1 MKLFTRLTLVGI
13 VLAVPTIASAAA
25 RAELRPGNDL
35 TVDTPAQ
42 LIITVDG
49 DHVTAPRF
57 DLDDARVRYNGQ
69 ADRTTVIN
77 GKMSRQTVFMYTVT
91 PQRAGALD
99 IPAIRVG
106 RDQTSAIHAD
116 VGAEPRAARTTAAAT
131 AEHEPTR
138 AFVRIDAPKRAVYVG
153 EAVPVRIRAYFRGGV
168 AATLQGNPHLTSSA
182 FTLDHLSDKPE
193 QKQIEI
199 DGVPYLQATW
209 TATLS
214 AAKPTTDKVTVELPV
229 EIAYRERRAAAPQQR
244 PQQRRSIRDIFG
256 SDPFAGDPFA
266 DAFGGDPF
274 ADDSMFGG
282 SFFDQDPFAGFDSM
296 FEAGEVRQQQL
307 TLRHTAAAT
316 RVAELPEKGQPQPFS
331 GAVGSFKLAME
342 LPKEALRVGEP
353 ATLTFRVQGSGNF
366 DHVAVEGIPASADWK
381 VYPGKTELAPDGE
394 TKTITQTIVPTR
406 AGSLEIPAV
415 SFNYF
420 DPKKGDYRTAQTSAA
435 HVDVA
440 PNGAADPDLASS
452 STRDSGMTPNRVAA
466 SRPHSTLTPLLMQ
479 PSFWMYPGAL
489 ALLLAIQFGVALGQ
503 ERWRSRGMN
512 RRVASEQRKARA
524 AARVGDAAGFFG
536 AARTALQVALAEQ
549 WDVRPESITAADV
562 DRRLGENGA
571 EIRDLFDRAD
581 HIKYAHHDVA
591 ESPASLEQWR
601 SVVDAQLAKLEVVQ

>member
-1 MKLFTRLTLVGI
+1 MKPFTRLTLAGL
-13 VLAVPTIASAAA
+13 VLATPAIASAAA
-25 RAELRPGNDL
+25 RAELRPGTDL
-35 TVDTPAQ
+35 AVDVPAQ

-49 DHVTAPRF
+49 DGAAAPRV
-57 DLDDARVRYNGQ
+57 DLAGASVRYNGQ
-69 ADRTTVIN
+69 ADRTSVIN
-77 GKMSRQTVFMYTVT
+77 GKMSRETVFMYTVT
-91 PQRAGALD
+91 PQRGGALD

-106 RDQTSAIHAD
+106 RDETSPIHAQ
-116 VGAEPRAARTTAAAT
+116 VSAEGRAARAATTAVAD
-131 AEHEPTR
+131 HEPAR
-138 AFVRIDAPKRAVYVG
+138 AFVRIDAPKRSVYVG

-182 FTLDHLSDKPE
+182 FTLDQLSDKPE
-193 QKQIEI
+193 QKQVEI

-244 PQQRRSIRDIFG
+244 RSMRDIFG
-256 SDPFAGDPFA
+256 RDPFGDDDF
-266 DAFGGDPF
+266 F

-296 FEAGEVRQQQL
+296 FDAGDVRQQQL

-316 RVAELPEKGQPQPFS
+316 RVVELPEKGQPQAFG
-331 GAVGSFKLAME
+331 GAVGNFEVAME
-342 LPKEALRVGEP
+342 LPKEQLRVGEP
-353 ATLTFRVQGSGNF
+353 ATLTFRVRGAGNF
-366 DHVAVEGIPASADWK
+366 DHVSVGGIPASADWK
-381 VYPGKTELAPDGE
+381 VYPGKTEVAPDGQS
-394 TKTITQTIVPTR
+394 KTVTQTIVPVH

-415 SFNYF
+415 SFDFF
-420 DPKKGDYRTAQTSAA
+420 DPKKGEYRTARTDAA

-440 PNGAADPDLASS
+440 ANGAADPDLASS
-452 STRDSGMTPNRVAA
+452 STRDSGMAPNRVAP
-466 SRPHSTLTPLLMQ
+466 SRAHSTLRPLLMQ

-512 RRVASEQRKARA
+512 RRVASEQRKARV
-524 AARVGDAAGFFG
+524 AARAGDAAGFFG
-536 AARTALQVALAEQ
+536 AARAALQVALAEQ
-549 WDVRPESITAADV
+549 WRVRPETITAADV
-562 DRRLGENGA
+562 ERRLGDEGA

-581 HIKYAHHDVA
+581 HIKYAHHDGA
-591 ESPASLEQWR
+591 ESLASLERWR
-601 SVVDAQLAKLEVVQ
+601 SVVDAQLAKLEVVR

>member
-1 MKLFTRLTLVGI
+1 MKLFTRLTLAGL
-13 VLAVPTIASAAA
+13 VLAAPAIANAAA

-35 TVDTPAQ
+35 AVDVPAQ

-49 DHVTAPRF
+49 ENATPPRI
-57 DLDDARVRYNGQ
+57 DLADAGVSYNGQ
-69 ADRTTVIN
+69 ADRTSVIN
-77 GKMSRQTVFMYTVT
+77 GKMSRETIFMYTVT
-91 PQRAGALD
+91 PRHPGALD

-106 RDQTSAIHAD
+106 RDQTSPIHAD
-116 VGAEPRAARTTAAAT
+116 VGAQPRVAGAARAATTAG
-131 AEHEPTR
+131 AEREPTR
-138 AFVRIDAPKRAVYVG
+138 AFVRIDAPKRSVYVG

-229 EIAYRERRAAAPQQR
+229 EIAYRERRAVA

-256 SDPFAGDPFA
+256 NDPFGDDDF
-266 DAFGGDPF
+266 F

-296 FEAGEVRQQQL
+296 FDAGEVRQQQL
-307 TLRHTAAAT
+307 TLRNTAAAT

-331 GAVGSFKLAME
+331 GAVGDFELSME
-342 LPKEALRVGEP
+342 LPKEPLRVGEP
-353 ATLTFRVQGSGNF
+353 ATLTFQVTGSGNL
-366 DHVAVEGIPASADWK
+366 DHVSVDGIAASADWK
-381 VYPGKTELAPDGE
+381 VYPGKTDVAADGQS
-394 TKTITQTIVPTR
+394 KTVTQTIVPVH

-415 SFNYF
+415 SLDYF
-420 DPKKGDYRTAQTSAA
+420 DPKKGVYRTAHTQAA

-440 PNGAADPDLASS
+440 ANGAADPDLASS

-466 SRPHSTLTPLLMQ
+466 SRAHSTLRPLLMQ

-489 ALLLAIQFGVALGQ
+489 ALLLALQFGVALGQ

-524 AARVGDAAGFFG
+524 AARAGDAAGFFG
-536 AARTALQVALAEQ
+536 AARAALQVALAEQ
-549 WDVRPESITAADV
+549 WNVRPETITAADV
-562 DRRLGENGA
+562 EQRLGEDGA

-591 ESPASLEQWR
+591 ESPASLERWR
-601 SVVDAQLAKLEVVQ
+601 SVVDTQLAKMEVVR

>member
-1 MKLFTRLTLVGI
+1 V
-13 VLAVPTIASAAA
+13 
-25 RAELRPGNDL
+25 
-35 TVDTPAQ
+35 PAQ

-49 DHVTAPRF
+49 DHAAAPRI
-57 DLDDARVRYNGQ
+57 DLTDARVRYNGQ
-69 ADRTTVIN
+69 ADRTSVIN
-77 GKMSRQTVFMYTVT
+77 GKMSRETVFMYTVT
-91 PQRAGALD
+91 PKHAGALD

-106 RDQTSAIHAD
+106 RDETSPIHAD
-116 VGAEPRAARTTAAAT
+116 VSAEPQAAARATTAAAAT
-131 AEHEPTR
+131 AATPVADREPTR
-138 AFVRIDAPKRAVYVG
+138 AFVRIDAPKRSVYVG

-182 FTLDHLSDKPE
+182 FTLDQLSDKPA
-193 QKQIEI
+193 QKQVEI

-229 EIAYRERRAAAPQQR
+229 EIAYRERRAVA
-244 PQQRRSIRDIFG
+244 PQQRRSMRDIFG
-256 SDPFAGDPFA
+256 SDPFGDDDF
-266 DAFGGDPF
+266 FV
-274 ADDSMFGG
+274 DDSMFGG

-296 FEAGEVRQQQL
+296 FDAGEVRQQQL

-316 RVAELPEKGQPQPFS
+316 RVVELPEKGQPQDFG
-331 GAVGSFKLAME
+331 GAVGTFDLAVE

-353 ATLTFRVQGSGNF
+353 ATLTFQVKGSGNF
-366 DHVAVEGIPASADWK
+366 DHVNVEGIAASADWK
-381 VYPGKTELAPDGE
+381 VYPGKTEVAPDGRS
-394 TKTITQTIVPTR
+394 KTITQTIVPIH
-406 AGSLEIPAV
+406 AGALEIPAV
-415 SFNYF
+415 SLDFF
-420 DPKKGDYRTAQTSAA
+420 DPKKGVYRTARTEAA

-440 PNGAADPDLASS
+440 ANGAADPDLASS
-452 STRDSGMTPNRVAA
+452 STRDSGMAPNRVAP
-466 SRPHSTLTPLLMQ
+466 SRAHSTLTPLLMQ

-489 ALLLAIQFGVALGQ
+489 ALLLALQFGVALGQ

-524 AARVGDAAGFFG
+524 AARAGDVGGFFG

-549 WDVRPESITAADV
+549 WHVRPETITAADV
-562 DRRLGENGA
+562 ERRLGGEGA

-591 ESPASLEQWR
+591 ESPASLERWR
-601 SVVDAQLAKLEVVQ
+601 SVVDAQLAKLEVVR